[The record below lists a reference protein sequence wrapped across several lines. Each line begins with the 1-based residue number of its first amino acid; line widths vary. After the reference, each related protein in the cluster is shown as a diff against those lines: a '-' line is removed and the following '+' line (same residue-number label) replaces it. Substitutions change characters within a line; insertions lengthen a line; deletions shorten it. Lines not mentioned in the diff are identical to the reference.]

1 MLRGE
6 RVIAISSISPPQKI
20 NNSRRKIESL
30 TSYMNKK
37 SEFAARGVKAWSI
50 FHIFFLFWIWNL
62 FPKWYFKEPLTKNMS
77 NKMCNAPQKHKDWT
91 KS

>member
-37 SEFAARGVKAWSI
+37 SEFAARGESMAYFSYIFLILDLESI
-50 FHIFFLFWIWNL
+50 
-62 FPKWYFKEPLTKNMS
+62 S
-77 NKMCNAPQKHKDWT
+77 
-91 KS
+91 